1 MSVIGIVHIAAFSR
15 FFFSS
20 FSTFCL
26 SAIIKTFSKLSIA
39 LSWSEKSGANP
50 SPSTTS
56 PFAILLLR
64 SWISASDMISR
75 CCSFSMR
82 SVCLAIY
89 SETLTF
95 ASNRAAPALAPFLL
109 YPAFMN
115 ACVALPPFLIYSSA
129 NIFHFSLILLFIHL
143 SPYTSI

>member
-15 FFFSS
+15 FSFSS

-39 LSWSEKSGANP
+39 LSWSEKSGENP
-50 SPSTTS
+50 SPSMTS
-56 PFAILLLR
+56 PLAILLLR
-64 SWISASDMISR
+64 SWISASDIISR

-82 SVCLAIY
+82 SVCFSIY
-89 SETLTF
+89 AKTSTF
-95 ASNRAAPALAPFLL
+95 FNKRCPCEYAVLEE
-109 YPAFMN
+109 YPA
-115 ACVALPPFLIYSSA
+115 AVAARVAFPPFFMYSSA